1 VAYHP
6 KTGEQSFNS
15 DWQTAV
21 AWAQGQGIGPNAY
34 LPVYQLDLNRVQNG
48 EYPMGKAERAL
59 AIQAAHNPNMVSS
72 APSDNPQPSH
82 VWNNAVSDV
91 GKIATGIAGIFTG
104 SFEKSLFNSAKTT
117 LKAIVDPQSM
127 EASTF
132 GGTIGNWL
140 NDTLLSFVPG
150 AADIG
155 TVLQHDPT
163 LSGSSGFKALAEHP
177 VLSLLDLVPGAGG
190 AAERIARGVGATAVA
205 GKLAARG
212 GDVSFAKALSQ
223 RAAGA
228 TLGAKPGVTMRGQ
241 LARQLSVGDRLE
253 NLAGKLGPHG
263 AGVGRA
269 LGDISEGYQTSGALQ
284 SNIYSWL
291 FDRPTWEYN
300 KLSDTDKQFV
310 AKVFDTTNLTE
321 GDSVRKALAD
331 PIVSPAVKQ
340 VIKSWMNGPLRF
352 AKEEELFQGNIRPVH
367 SLSGDVGM
375 WAPAG
380 KNAKKVLQLAQR
392 RRVAERAAATSLD
405 GLEHHGARLE
415 ALDGMLAQAS
425 TDFKDRTLAARQQ
438 VFNDPALQR
447 PLTRD
452 LAQPGRLVKK
462 GVISR
467 QEQLHSVVGEGG
479 LADQF
484 MAQVA
489 NRDPDQIGE
498 LAKAMRE
505 RLSAW
510 GAKSVDAAEHPA
522 LVALREAAVAFEGW
536 AKAYKAEAK
545 AIDEAIHGTEKA
557 QRHFLQEDL
566 AHRAQGRTMLK
577 DRHTR
582 ERDELLG
589 KYQQGKRVRAVNL
602 ARTVRQTT
610 EAVAIQE
617 RFLVDQAENAA
628 QRVTNRVLD
637 TQIMPKLNR
646 DIRDFKRRAALEIK
660 EATKAKAAA
669 DTLAYRTF
677 ERDRARLA
685 KKHGTEVKLHD
696 KQTRIRKEGM
706 GQALA
711 DVTRLGQAVRDFHE
725 AVADNPADQYRDAFN
740 SLVQKHILEMEDTA
754 ALTIATDKYLTDK
767 PGMTD
772 KRLAQIRSDPQ
783 VIAELIQTHFHEIM
797 KQPDLD
803 PELAAEAQAQYESF
817 VYDAKEQL
825 KILIG
830 QGFRVEYIP
839 HATTFDERLGRDSL
853 APLIGRGIPKPDMA
867 KEKEWNLTPHKN
879 DFALGINKAVV
890 QALQRDATIHMVE
903 HYIRP
908 MAVTQK
914 ELNDF
919 LWVFQHPE
927 LRLAGENIPQRL
939 VNLTH
944 EDLGLVAWNPGKMFE
959 FSLPR
964 WNKEGQLY
972 LPKPIV
978 NALEQM
984 ERGRRKSLLAK
995 SNRLFRYSILGLSP
1009 RYTAHVVFGGT
1020 MMLALRSNPLIFTM
1034 IPDAVR
1040 ALRDGTLPQGVGG
1053 HTTELGFEDPIG
1065 MVNHQAGKDMHSLA
1079 VAEHVE
1085 QVQKVKMAAAKPVH
1099 ILRALADI
1107 NFRFTHYVRDLQASL
1122 AYLDGA
1128 AKVDRRAGKVTIEDP
1143 ETGREISVSSER
1155 AVKEGIH
1162 HVQEVFGNLNR
1173 MSPLERSIAQSIMP
1187 FYGWQK
1193 HILGYV
1199 LSFPFDHPY
1208 RALVLSQLA
1217 FNASQQVPL
1226 GWPIRI
1232 QFLYFLGSPDAQ
1244 GNVNA
1249 IDLRSLDPFRDV
1261 ANYGTLTGFFEAL
1274 NPALT
1279 AIPSMRYPQF
1289 SYGDSQLYPGVTYNA
1304 FYGIQ
1309 TTTGGGSWIN
1319 ALEQFVP
1326 QVAAVRSAAQAAG
1339 GYRTEWQTNRASAIK
1354 SLLSSLNIPFVNPP
1368 VNLKQIAAK
1377 DQNARFETAKAAA
1390 STAFQSG
1397 DFSGLA
1403 GYKTVPNPLNT
1414 AYEITPAQLQALY
1427 NQALQANPGV
1437 APIESLLPPPSP
1449 YGL

>member
-72 APSDNPQPSH
+72 APADNPQPSH

-104 SFEKSLFNSAKTT
+104 SFEKSVFDSAKTT
-117 LKAIVDPQSM
+117 LKAIVDPKSM
-127 EASTF
+127 EAATF

-140 NDTLLSFVPG
+140 NDTLLSFAPG

-163 LSGSSGFKALAEHP
+163 LTGSSGAKALAEHP

-190 AAERIARGVGATAVA
+190 AAERIARGVGATEIA
-205 GKLAARG
+205 GRLAARG
-212 GDVSFAKALSQ
+212 GDVSAIKAASQ
-223 RAAGA
+223 RLAQSTFG
-228 TLGAKPGVTMRGQ
+228 GKPGVTMRGA
-241 LARQLSVGDRLE
+241 LAQKLSVGDRLE
-253 NLAGKLGPHG
+253 NLGSKLGPHG

-269 LGDISEGYQTSGALQ
+269 LGDLSEGYQTSGALQ

-291 FDRPTWEYN
+291 FDGPTWEYN
-300 KLSDTDKQFV
+300 KLEEKDKAFV
-310 AKVFDTTNLTE
+310 AKVLDTTNLTE
-321 GDSVRKALAD
+321 GDSVRKAMED
-331 PIVSPAVKQ
+331 PVVSPAVKQ
-340 VIKSWMNGPLRF
+340 VLKSWLNGPLRF
-352 AKEEELFQGNIRPVH
+352 AKEEELFQGNIRPVY
-367 SLSGDVGM
+367 SLGGDVGM

-380 KNAKKVLQLAQR
+380 KAAKKVLQLGQKR
-392 RRVAERAAATSLD
+392 RLAERAATESLQ
-405 GLEHHGARLE
+405 GLEQHKARLG
-415 ALDGMLAQAS
+415 ALDEMLAQAH
-425 TDFKDRTLAARQQ
+425 TDFSARTTAARQE
-438 VFNDPALQR
+438 VFADKKLRR

-452 LAQPGRLVKK
+452 LAKPGRLVKQ
-462 GVISR
+462 GQISR
-467 QEQLHSVVGEGG
+467 VDQLHAVVGEGG

-489 NRDPDQIGE
+489 TGDPDLIGE

-510 GAKSVDAAEHPA
+510 GPKSVDAAEHPA
-522 LVALREAAVAFEGW
+522 LAALRQAAVAFEGW
-536 AKAYKAEAK
+536 AKAYRDEARQ
-545 AIDEAIHGTEKA
+545 IDEAIHGTEKA
-557 QRHFLQEDL
+557 QRHFLNEDMARRGQL
-566 AHRAQGRTMLK
+566 RTMLK

-582 ERDELLG
+582 ERNELLG
-589 KYQQGKRVRAVNL
+589 KYQQGKRVRAVAL
-602 ARTVRQTT
+602 AKTVRQAT
-610 EAVAIQE
+610 EAVTIQE
-617 RFLVDQAENAA
+617 RFFIDQAENAA
-628 QRVTNRVLD
+628 QRVTNRVLN
-637 TQIMPKLNR
+637 TEIMPKLNR
-646 DIRDFKRRAALEIK
+646 DIRDFKRQVAKQIK
-660 EATKAKAAA
+660 EATKAKTEA

-685 KKHGTEVKLHD
+685 KKHLGEVRLHD

-711 DVTRLGQAVRDFHE
+711 DVTRLGNAVRDFHE

-740 SLVQKHILEMEDTA
+740 SLVQKHLMDLEDTA
-754 ALTIATDKYLTDK
+754 ALTIATDKFLKDK

-772 KRLAQIRSDPQ
+772 KRLSQIRSDPQ

-817 VYDAKEQL
+817 TYDAKEQL

-867 KEKEWNLTPHKN
+867 KEKAWDLTPHKN

-984 ERGRRKSLLAK
+984 ERGRRKSILAK

-1053 HTTELGFEDPIG
+1053 HLSELGFEDPIG

-1085 QVQKVKMAAAKPVH
+1085 QRQKVKMAAAKPVH
-1099 ILRALADI
+1099 ILRAAADI

-1128 AKVDRRAGKVTIEDP
+1128 AKVDRRDGRVTIEDP

-1339 GYRTEWQTNRASAIK
+1339 GYRTEWQTNKSAAIK

-1368 VNLKQIAAK
+1368 INLKQIAAK
-1377 DQNARFETAKAAA
+1377 DQNARFESAKAAA
-1390 STAFQSG
+1390 QTAFQTG

-1403 GYKTVPNPLNT
+1403 GYKSVPNPLNT
-1414 AYEITPAQLQALY
+1414 AYEITPAQLQVLY